1 MLTERQQQII
11 NSSLDLI
18 SEKGIQ
24 GLTIK
29 NLAGKIGVTEAAI
42 YRHYENK
49 IQILIHIL
57 DSFEVGT
64 KNVYERVTLPAI
76 ERIEHIFKA
85 HFKMFSENPAL
96 AAVVF
101 SESLFRNEE
110 VLKHKVR
117 DIINYNN
124 NVVTRI
130 LEEGQQSGN
139 IRHDLP
145 AENLAIMIMGSLR
158 LLVKRWELNN
168 YSFNLIDEGTKQ
180 LESLKIMITKD

>member
-1 MLTERQQQII
+1 MLTERQEQII

-85 HFKMFSENPAL
+85 HFNMFSENPAL

-130 LEEGQQSGN
+130 LEEGQQTGN

-168 YSFNLIDEGTKQ
+168 YSFNLIEEGTKQ